1 MTFIFKAYYVSRLCN
16 IAPSPDRPIYI
27 CRGKDCRKKKKAF
40 RALTEKLSDH
50 GEVIEVRCQKICK
63 GPVAGLE
70 LDGQLEWFAKLNDEG
85 SQGALVRLLE
95 AGELKKRLKALVVK
109 KRRAKLRGELP
120 IAAK

>member
-1 MTFIFKAYYVSRLCN
+1 MTFIFKACYVSRLCN
-16 IAPSPDRPIYI
+16 IAPSPDRPIYV

-40 RALTEKLSDH
+40 SALTEKLSDH

-85 SQGALVRLLE
+85 SQSALVRLLE
-95 AGELKKRLKALVVK
+95 AGELKKRLKALAVK